1 MADADQ
7 IEQVTQECERMAED
21 HIAQYR
27 AWEQR
32 EMATRLMQA
41 VLTQDHIR
49 QQVAELVQVAEPYV
63 TQEEFSDMTKAERL
77 AEALLGLRDAMLH
90 PQQCQEIDELGG
102 NLENR
107 LHRLAQEQGPMIRRT
122 LEQEAIL
129 HLIEREDDKLHGPLC
144 TLARAVQAWVPF
156 DDHETS
162 DLQGRYHDHAA
173 ADRKLAAAL
182 YGVLDTL
189 TMAEIDR
196 SAERL
201 ADRLQAELRQETPA
215 YRAPGRRRLYRLCS
229 YVEQWQDR
237 MPGEDER
244 EQLLGISAE
253 LLLLCEHLG
262 ITGRQPETTATHG
275 IRPSAE
281 QLAEVILVQT
291 PIEKTSAAMRT
302 LARLGRLICNAL
314 LFPDPERG
322 IGEREQIVGICTELL
337 LLCEHL
343 RNGVDAR
350 QPDAAAGGAT

>member
-63 TQEEFSDMTKAERL
+63 AQEEFSDITKAERL

-90 PQQCQEIDELGG
+90 PQQCQEIDQLGG

-107 LHRLAQEQGPMIRRT
+107 LHRLAQERGPMIRRT

-144 TLARAVQAWVPF
+144 TLALAVQAWMPF

-162 DLQGRYHDHAA
+162 DRQGRYHDHAA

-215 YRAPGRRRLYRLCS
+215 YRAPGRRRLYRLCN

-262 ITGRQPETTATHG
+262 ITGRQP
-275 IRPSAE
+275 
-281 QLAEVILVQT
+281 
-291 PIEKTSAAMRT
+291 
-302 LARLGRLICNAL
+302 
-314 LFPDPERG
+314 
-322 IGEREQIVGICTELL
+322 
-337 LLCEHL
+337 
-343 RNGVDAR
+343 
-350 QPDAAAGGAT
+350 DAAAGGST